1 MALTSAER
9 QAAFKARKAETL
21 DALAH
26 QNAALLAEVAEL
38 RAEVDRLR
46 EKAHRLEVSASRRR
60 LPERDDQR
68 RHQPKVQPRQWPE
81 SQPHQ
86 PNAHRNDKPC
96 NHHSSLFMAASSAA
110 QTSRKLRTGSS
121 PLRSASSKY
130 RRKVRAI

>member
-21 DALAH
+21 DALAQ

-46 EKAHRLEVSASRRR
+46 EKAHRLEVSA
-60 LPERDDQR
+60 LKAQIAGRDDQR

-81 SQPHQ
+81 SP
-86 PNAHRNDKPC
+86 
-96 NHHSSLFMAASSAA
+96 AAPAKRPA
-110 QTSRKLRTGSS
+110 KR
-121 PLRSASSKY
+121 
-130 RRKVRAI
+130 